1 MFLELRKG
9 TKVKENLQK
18 LLLHRM
24 DLVRSD
30 LKKET
35 DKVKYATLLGKLKGL
50 DEAYKVVGWQ

>member
-1 MFLELRKG
+1 MK
-9 TKVKENLQK
+9 KDLQK

-24 DLVRSD
+24 DVVRSD

-50 DEAYKVVGWQ
+50 DEAYKIVSWQ